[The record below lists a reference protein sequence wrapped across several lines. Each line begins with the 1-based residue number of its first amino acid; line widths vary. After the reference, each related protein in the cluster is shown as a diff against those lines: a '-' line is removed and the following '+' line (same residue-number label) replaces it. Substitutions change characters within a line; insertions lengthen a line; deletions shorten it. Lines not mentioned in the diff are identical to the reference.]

1 MLKKSPKAVEL
12 FCLIGLM
19 PGGVTQ
25 DDLKELWNREKQDWF
40 GFIQELI
47 NAQLVQKKSYPHINK
62 QSTEKIVKYNLLPFM
77 NYYSF
82 LINEDLDSQHLKI
95 CKYFK
100 KLMLNIYNKIDV
112 EKERVLE

>member
-25 DDLKELWNREKQDWF
+25 EDLKELWDKEKQDWF

-47 NAQLVQKKSYPHINK
+47 NAQLVQKKSYSNFNK
-62 QSTEKIVKYNLLPFM
+62 QSKDSIIKYSLLPFM

-82 LINEDLDSQHLKI
+82 LINENLV
-95 CKYFK
+95 
-100 KLMLNIYNKIDV
+100 N
-112 EKERVLE
+112 